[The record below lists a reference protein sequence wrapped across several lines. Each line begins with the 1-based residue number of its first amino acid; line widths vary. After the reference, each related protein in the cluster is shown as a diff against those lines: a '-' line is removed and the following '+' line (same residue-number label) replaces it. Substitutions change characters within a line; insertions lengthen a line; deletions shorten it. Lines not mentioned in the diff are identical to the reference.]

1 MIPFYWFALT
11 LGGWRISHGG
21 AWTTSLSSSR
31 RRRGVVGSFVA
42 TPFLHMGLYDEP
54 LPPRPAPIPNNK
66 KKSNSRSRHRSEDED
81 DNEDDDNDSEENA
94 ASGAVSQRLFS
105 FTPTGK
111 EVNDLLP
118 NLGRR
123 LDSGVECYFEATDR
137 KVITLVE
144 QTGANVDDVCWALE
158 ACRGDVTEAWTSIS
172 TARRMQLIQQRASAS
187 ASGGSGSN
195 HNDPLA
201 PPQDLDLME
210 LEMEEE
216 FAERKEERRQRQQQQ
231 DREEFFRGGTP
242 DQPWLPRKNPNPVED
257 EPWFTG

>member
-1 MIPFYWFALT
+1 
-11 LGGWRISHGG
+11 
-21 AWTTSLSSSR
+21 
-31 RRRGVVGSFVA
+31 
-42 TPFLHMGLYDEP
+42 MGLYDEP
-54 LPPRPAPIPNNK
+54 LPPRPAPIPNK
-66 KKSNSRSRHRSEDED
+66 KKPNPLDRPDED
-81 DNEDDDNDSEENA
+81 DDDDEESEEGDSSRSTNA
-94 ASGAVSQRLFS
+94 GAVSQRLFS

-123 LDSGVECYFEATDR
+123 LDTGVECYFESTDR

-158 ACRGDVTEAWTSIS
+158 ACRGDVTEAWTCIS
-172 TARRMQLIQQRASAS
+172 TARRMQLNQQRV
-187 ASGGSGSN
+187 SGGGSSG
-195 HNDPLA
+195 ND
-201 PPQDLDLME
+201 PPQDLDVME